1 MHACSGAYARMHDA
15 FWAGVAAPRMYIR
28 LGNVGHGKWG
38 VCMYVCM
45 YYLGTSI
52 AWGGAESEYVS
63 AAFCGSAGSE
73 KRRAYVCMYV
83 CLHVRTYYVGIYLS
97 WRGEGIYI
105 RMLARKSVL

>member
-1 MHACSGAYARMHDA
+1 MYVRTYVCVSMQVCMHVRVHMLACMMLFGLGLRRHVCTYAWGTWGTVSGGY
-15 FWAGVAAPRMYIR
+15 
-28 LGNVGHGKWG
+28 

-73 KRRAYVCMYV
+73 KKACVCIVCMYA
-83 CLHVRTYYVGIYLS
+83 CMYARTT
-97 WRGEGIYI
+97 
-105 RMLARKSVL
+105 

>member
-38 VCMYVCM
+38 GMYVCMYVCM
-45 YYLGTSI
+45 YVLLRYLNCV
-52 AWGGAESEYVS
+52 GGAESEYVS
-63 AAFCGSAGSE
+63 AAFCGSTGSE

-83 CLHVRTYYVGIYLS
+83 CMYACMYARTT
-97 WRGEGIYI
+97 
-105 RMLARKSVL
+105 